1 MLPLLYNGQYAIFSI
16 VIFVIIFSLTLHEFG
31 HAYSAKLLGDDTAE
45 KMGRLNLNPMNHIDP
60 MGLLFVVMIGFG
72 YAKPVPVTHRKL
84 KTTWAGAA
92 VAAAGPLMNFLIAL
106 IAVNLQAAAYV
117 FDIAALQSDV
127 AQTSLTFLALI
138 NILLM
143 LFNLL
148 PIGPLDG
155 HYVMEWLLPKSLK
168 YKYHQWNGKYGTF
181 FFLALVV
188 LSILGVPVFRF
199 LWNAAQTMSGWI
211 NFFV

>member
-117 FDIAALQSDV
+117 FDITALQSDV

>member
-1 MLPLLYNGQYAIFSI
+1 MLPLLYNGQYAIFAI
-16 VIFVIIFSLTLHEFG
+16 VLFVIIFSLTLHEFG

-117 FDIAALQSDV
+117 FDIAALQSNV

-181 FFLALVV
+181 FFLALVA
-188 LSILGVPVFRF
+188 LSILGFPVFRF

>member
-117 FDIAALQSDV
+117 FDITALQSDV

-168 YKYHQWNGKYGTF
+168 YKYHQWNGKYGPF

>member
-1 MLPLLYNGQYAIFSI
+1 MLPLLTNGHYAIFAI
-16 VIFVIIFSLTLHEFG
+16 VLFVIIFSLTLHEFG
-31 HAYSAKLLGDDTAE
+31 HAYSAKLLGDDTAA
-45 KMGRLNLNPMNHIDP
+45 KMGRLNLNPINHIDP
-60 MGLLFVVMIGFG
+60 VGLLAVILIGFG

-84 KTTWAGAA
+84 KTTWGSAA

-106 IAVNLQAAAYV
+106 IAVNLQAAAWYL
-117 FDIAALQSDV
+117 DITSLQSQV
-127 AQTSLTFLALI
+127 AQTSLSFLAMI

-155 HYVMEWLLPKSLK
+155 HYVMEWLLPRK
-168 YKYHQWNGKYGTF
+168 YKYQYTQFNAKYGTM
-181 FFLALVV
+181 FFLALIA
-188 LSILGVPVFRF
+188 LSILGVPIFSF
-199 LWNAAQTMSGWI
+199 LWKAAQTMSGWI

>member
-1 MLPLLYNGQYAIFSI
+1 M
-16 VIFVIIFSLTLHEFG
+16 H
-31 HAYSAKLLGDDTAE
+31 
-45 KMGRLNLNPMNHIDP
+45 RLNLNPINHIDP
-60 MGLLFVVMIGFG
+60 LGLTAVILIGFG

-84 KTTWAGAA
+84 RTTWGSAA
-92 VAAAGPLMNFLIAL
+92 VAAAGPLMNFFIAL
-106 IAVNLQAAAYV
+106 VAVKAAAWV
-117 FDIAALQSDV
+117 FDIGTLQSDV

-168 YKYHQWNGKYGTF
+168 YKYNQLNGKYGTMF
-181 FFLALVV
+181 FMVLIV
-188 LSILGVPVFRF
+188 LSILGVPIFSF
-199 LWNAAQTMSGWI
+199 LWRAAQVMSGWI
-211 NFFV
+211 NVFV

>member
-1 MLPLLYNGQYAIFSI
+1 MLPLLYNGQYAIFAI
-16 VIFVIIFSLTLHEFG
+16 VLFVIIFSLTLHEFG
-31 HAYSAKLLGDDTAE
+31 HAMSAKMLGDDTAE
-45 KMGRLNLNPMNHIDP
+45 KMGRLNLNPVNHIDP
-60 MGLLFVVMIGFG
+60 VGLLAVVLIGFG

-84 KTTWAGAA
+84 RTSWASAA

-106 IAVNLQAAAYV
+106 VAVNLQAAAWV
-117 FDIAALQSDV
+117 FDIGALQSNV

-168 YKYHQWNGKYGTF
+168 YKYHQLNGKYGTM
-181 FFLALVV
+181 FFLALIA
-188 LSILGVPVFRF
+188 LSILGVPIFSF
-199 LWNAAQTMSGWI
+199 LWSAAQTMSGWI
-211 NFFV
+211 NFVV

>member
-1 MLPLLYNGQYAIFSI
+1 MLPLLYNGQYAIFAI
-16 VIFVIIFSLTLHEFG
+16 VLFVIIFSLTLHEFG

-117 FDIAALQSDV
+117 FDIAALQSNV

-168 YKYHQWNGKYGTF
+168 YIYHQWNGKYGTF
-181 FFLALVV
+181 FFLALVA